1 MKANHSPSP
10 GGKVVGVVGTPP
22 KNVATP
28 NNSSPSS
35 GLSNHVSSLSSLSSS
50 PTQTQNY
57 HNALNNAKTLC
68 KFAVSYD
75 MICCDMEV
83 RQSLS
88 KECSMRPVR

>member
-10 GGKVVGVVGTPP
+10 GSKGVGVVGTPP

-68 KFAVSYD
+68 
-75 MICCDMEV
+75 ENL
-83 RQSLS
+83 SLFTIFKVDVFYS
-88 KECSMRPVR
+88 KVNVEE

>member
-10 GGKVVGVVGTPP
+10 GSKGVGVVGTPP

-68 KFAVSYD
+68 ENFNFTFMSIESIRFYQNCFE
-75 MICCDMEV
+75 MIV
-83 RQSLS
+83 
-88 KECSMRPVR
+88 